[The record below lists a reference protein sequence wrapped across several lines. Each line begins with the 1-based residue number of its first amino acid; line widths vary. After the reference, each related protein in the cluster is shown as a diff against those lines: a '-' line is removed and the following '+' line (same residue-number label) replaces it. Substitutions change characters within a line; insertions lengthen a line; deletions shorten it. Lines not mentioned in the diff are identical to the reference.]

1 MITGT
6 IVFIEDKDNDLNL
19 RYKKVLE
26 MYEKGM
32 SVIEQKRFPN
42 LSTKQ
47 HRGNNGEGQ
56 FHITNMNIKWHLNSD
71 YFLGW
76 LSYRELYHILENNYG
91 KIQKCYD

>member
-1 MITGT
+1 
-6 IVFIEDKDNDLNL
+6 
-19 RYKKVLE
+19 

-76 LSYRELYHILENNYG
+76 LSYRELYDILEN
-91 KIQKCYD
+91 K